1 MTLHSRVNV
10 VRNWRNKLVR
20 LLSDKDTVLEEVIFQ
35 QARYNKWKLPEFSY
49 TSLQA
54 IPQILSDEFLD
65 HCQELSTQENLNRN
79 NAQLVASF
87 LNDEDLL
94 VEIVSVLL
102 IFLAGHRSVV
112 PTIFLKNPIVNF
124 LVQNPD
130 IPEMNFEDRIIGTDD
145 FRQCNCMVMSS
156 KQRSFDY
163 HNRYFSKKATFEF
176 PQRYSSALLTGAET
190 ETELAALFDDVIR
203 YFGKAAGAVT
213 RLFVPH
219 NYDFNPLIAVFNRHA
234 GEIATHHLYLNH
246 LDYQKTIHII
256 NKISYVDA
264 GVLMMI
270 ENDAPLTSRGILHY
284 QHYTSLEDFF
294 VRISEV
300 ENQSAWITSAQIPV
314 TNYRPGKSYMSLAD
328 DFVDLFAFLIEQ

>member
-1 MTLHSRVNV
+1 MTLHSRVDV
-10 VRNWRNKLVR
+10 VRNWRNELVR
-20 LLSDKDTVLEEVIFQ
+20 LLSDKDKVLEEVIYQ
-35 QARYNKWKLPEFSY
+35 QSRYDKWKLPEFSY

-54 IPQILSDEFLD
+54 IPHILSDEFLEY
-65 HCQELSTQENLNRN
+65 CQELSTQKNFNRN
-79 NAQLVASF
+79 NAQLVALF
-87 LNDEDLL
+87 LNNEDLL
-94 VEIVSVLL
+94 VEIISLLL

-112 PTIFLKNPIVNF
+112 PKIFLRNPIVTF

-156 KQRSFDY
+156 KQRSFEY
-163 HNRYFSKKATFEF
+163 HNRYFSKRATFEF
-176 PQRYSSALLTGAET
+176 PQRCSSALLTGKET
-190 ETELAALFDDVIR
+190 DMELAALFDDVIQ
-203 YFGKAAGAVT
+203 YFGKAAGTVT

-219 NYDFNPLIAVFNRHA
+219 NYDFNPLIAVFNRQA
-234 GEIATHHLYLNH
+234 GELATHHLYLNH

-270 ENDAPLTSRGILHY
+270 EDDALHTSRGILHY
-284 QHYTSLEDFF
+284 QYYTSLEDFF

-300 ENQSAWITSAQIPV
+300 ENQSAWITSAQIPIK
-314 TNYRPGKSYMSLAD
+314 NYRPGKSYMSLTN
-328 DFVDLFAFLIEQ
+328 DFVDLFDFLIEQ